1 MPAEGGG
8 ISGEL
13 NGVYAVV
20 REARGEV
27 GRPNPRHLGER
38 VVGEADEGTEV
49 AAGAE
54 EGDEGGGER
63 RRRDRP
69 RAAAGRGECV
79 GMQLAHQAGG
89 RGGGGGVDWRQR
101 GGGGDEVARGKQLGL
116 RRRRLRSEPI
126 VEHECLRVFTPHARD
141 AAGAA
146 VVAELEPP
154 KPQTTWQCS
163 ALASGGASV
172 VSLGSAF
179 RFEMNQSGRREEQRG
194 PRRTRREG
202 EDEERSALRAPRR
215 PRGASDGSK
224 PPYGAPVYQACMR
237 RRAAAVDSRAHR
249 V

>member
-69 RAAAGRGECV
+69 RAAASRGECV

-101 GGGGDEVARGKQLGL
+101 GGGRRGRTPQVARPAPPPPPERTHRRARVPPRVHTTRT
-116 RRRRLRSEPI
+116 RRRRRRRRRGQARAAPNPRRRGSARRWRAAAPPSSALAARLQLRDESVGSP
-126 VEHECLRVFTPHARD
+126 R
-141 AAGAA
+141 GAA
-146 VVAELEPP
+146 VPA
-154 KPQTTWQCS
+154 
-163 ALASGGASV
+163 AHDA
-172 VSLGSAF
+172 
-179 RFEMNQSGRREEQRG
+179 RE
-194 PRRTRREG
+194 RTRR
-202 EDEERSALRAPRR
+202 RSAPWWAPRR

-224 PPYGAPVYQACMR
+224 PPYGAPVYQACIATASGGQLR
-237 RRAAAVDSRAHR
+237 
-249 V
+249 